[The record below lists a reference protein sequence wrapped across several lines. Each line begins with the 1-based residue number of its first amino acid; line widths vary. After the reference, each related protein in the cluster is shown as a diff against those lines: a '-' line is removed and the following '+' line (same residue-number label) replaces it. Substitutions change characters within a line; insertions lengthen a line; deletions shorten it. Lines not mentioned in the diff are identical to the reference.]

1 MCGAADSA
9 VPDLVG
15 RHGEEHGG
23 VETGLRFLH
32 TPTHLHKADRIQV
45 SVCVCVYV
53 CVCVCVL

>member
-45 SVCVCVYV
+45 SVCVCVSYNV
-53 CVCVCVL
+53 T